1 MSRSDTE
8 LYKELCKMRAS
19 VEGTME
25 KLRPEFLKGRIKFRS
40 LPKVKMR
47 MTLREIALNTSICSQ
62 DNLRL
67 FILKNWTYTDILRV
81 FAGSPR
87 ISI

>member
-1 MSRSDTE
+1 
-8 LYKELCKMRAS
+8 MRAS

-47 MTLREIALNTSICSQ
+47 MALRAIALNAPIGSQ
-62 DNLRL
+62 GNPRL
-67 FILKNWTYTDILRV
+67 FFPKIHTNSGILRV
-81 FAGSPR
+81 FAGSPL
-87 ISI
+87 IFF

>member
-8 LYKELCKMRAS
+8 LYKELCKLRAS

-47 MTLREIALNTSICSQ
+47 MALRAFALNIRKVVKAIQEYFS
-62 DNLRL
+62 
-67 FILKNWTYTDILRV
+67 LK
-81 FAGSPR
+81 FALIPAY
-87 ISI
+87 